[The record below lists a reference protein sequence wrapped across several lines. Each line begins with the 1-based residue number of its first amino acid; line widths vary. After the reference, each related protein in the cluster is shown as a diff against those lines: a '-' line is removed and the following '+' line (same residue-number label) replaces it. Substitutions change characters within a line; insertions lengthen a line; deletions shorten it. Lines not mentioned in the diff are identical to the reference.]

1 MTFGLNALHGR
12 HKLRGNAWGG
22 AWNHV
27 NTQDF
32 INYTVSIGY
41 AIDSWEFGNTMCN
54 ISHVFTNIQ
63 EIGSYAFYMRLL
75 ITPIF

>member
-1 MTFGLNALHGR
+1 MTFGLNALYGR

-32 INYTVSIGY
+32 INYTVSNGY
-41 AIDSWEFGNTMCN
+41 VIDSWEFGKHYLYCN

-63 EIGSYAFYMRLL
+63 EIARW
-75 ITPIF
+75 

>member
-32 INYTVSIGY
+32 INYTVSNGY
-41 AIDSWEFGNTMCN
+41 VIDSWEFG
-54 ISHVFTNIQ
+54 IH
-63 EIGSYAFYMRLL
+63 
-75 ITPIF
+75 

>member
-27 NTQDF
+27 NAQDF
-32 INYTVSIGY
+32 INYTVSNGY
-41 AIDSWEFGNTMCN
+41 VIDSWEFGNIN
-54 ISHVFTNIQ
+54 
-63 EIGSYAFYMRLL
+63 
-75 ITPIF
+75 